1 MNRMREIRKSRQM
14 TMKELGKAVG
24 VAESTISLYET
35 GKHDPD
41 LLTVGRI
48 ADELDV
54 SVDALLGREE
64 NEKDLPTG
72 EALDNKLIE
81 MLTSLTPD
89 QVQRVMDFVAG
100 MKATGKV

>member
-48 ADELDV
+48 ADVLDV

-64 NEKDLPTG
+64 NEKDLPVG

-89 QVQRVMDFVAG
+89 QVQRVVDFVAG
-100 MKATGKV
+100 MKATNKE

>member
-48 ADELDV
+48 ADVLDV

-64 NEKDLPTG
+64 NEKDLPIG

-100 MKATGKV
+100 MKATGKA

>member
-48 ADELDV
+48 ADVLDV

-64 NEKDLPTG
+64 NEKDPPTG

-100 MKATGKV
+100 MKATNKE